1 MHWSARSVRG
11 RLCAPHAD
19 AVDVFAN
26 TWDAQPKLIVTARAG
41 QVALHD
47 PETLPAVTQMLQP
60 LT

>member
-1 MHWSARSVRG
+1 VRG

-41 QVALHD
+41 RVALHD
-47 PETLPAVTQMLQP
+47 PETLPAVTQVLRP